1 MDPGVV
7 DDVAQEF
14 LAQRRQRALP
24 QLSRGFALLDEAPF
38 LRGDRAGIHAIGEMV
53 HSAAGDRI
61 ALPDGPFDRR
71 DAAVPGHSE
80 GW

>member
-1 MDPGVV
+1 
-7 DDVAQEF
+7 
-14 LAQRRQRALP
+14 
-24 QLSRGFALLDEAPF
+24 
-38 LRGDRAGIHAIGEMV
+38 MV